1 MDCVSAI
8 WKHTVNRE
16 SVQIEAFLFLL
27 DSEKMQCFI
36 VESALSTR
44 SADVVAV
51 VDRARDAFSGTNLVR
66 LILRNGLTKFSLS
79 YLL

>member
-16 SVQIEAFLFLL
+16 SVQIEASFLL
-27 DSEKMQCFI
+27 DSEKRQCFI